1 MYCIHADI
9 YARTSRFEGL
19 WILPH
24 GVSINSYII
33 KGEKTALID
42 IVRDWDGSLKS
53 YEEQLASIGLSF
65 EKIDYLI
72 LNHLEPDHCDII
84 DYVRFLNPEVAVI
97 STSKGLAM
105 VEKFFKV
112 SGNLRAV
119 KTGDSLDLG
128 GGKVLQFYETP
139 NVHWPETMMTY
150 DPAEKVLFFVR
161 CLWFIRYDR
170 RKNL

>member
-19 WILPH
+19 WTLPH

-84 DYVRFLNPEVAVI
+84 D
-97 STSKGLAM
+97 
-105 VEKFFKV
+105 
-112 SGNLRAV
+112 
-119 KTGDSLDLG
+119 
-128 GGKVLQFYETP
+128 
-139 NVHWPETMMTY
+139 
-150 DPAEKVLFFVR
+150 
-161 CLWFIRYDR
+161 
-170 RKNL
+170 